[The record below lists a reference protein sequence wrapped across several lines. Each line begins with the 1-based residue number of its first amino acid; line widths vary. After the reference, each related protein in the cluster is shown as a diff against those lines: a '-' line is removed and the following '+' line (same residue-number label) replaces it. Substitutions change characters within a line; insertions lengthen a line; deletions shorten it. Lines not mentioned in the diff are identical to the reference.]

1 MGKVYGYIRI
11 STKEQNEERQKIAL
25 KQVVVEKDNIF
36 LERQSGKNFNRPVY
50 QQMLK
55 ILKPDDLLYITSI
68 DRLGRN
74 YEEILEQ
81 WRILTKQLKVDIVVL
96 DMPLLD
102 TRRGKDLM
110 GTFLSDVV
118 LQVLS
123 FVAENERDN
132 IRKRQAEGIAAAK
145 ARGVK
150 FGRPP
155 RPLSK
160 NFDFI
165 CSQWKE
171 GKLSGSEAARKCKMP
186 LSTFRYQAKQKGCP
200 DCR

>member
-1 MGKVYGYIRI
+1 MK
-11 STKEQNEERQKIAL
+11 QNEDRQWIAL
-25 KQVVVEKDNIF
+25 KELVISEKNIF
-36 LERQSGKNFNRPVY
+36 VDRHSGKDFERPSYKRMVKR
-50 QQMLK
+50 MK
-55 ILKPDDLLYITSI
+55 RDDLLYIKSI

-81 WRILTKQLKVDIVVL
+81 WRILTKVKGIDIVVL

-155 RPLSK
+155 RPLPK

-186 LSTFRYQAKQKGCP
+186 LSTFRYQAKQKGCA